1 MSEDKKRIV
10 LSKKAIRKSYW
21 NWMMYNLSLY
31 QPESMEAPALVKM
44 FGDVKE
50 DLYPNDE
57 VKQQELMKRHLVFF
71 NTEPF
76 VGSLIPGIALGMEV
90 EKASG
95 EEIPGEM
102 ITAIKSALMGPFAGI
117 GDALLPGTLIPILLS
132 IACGLSRNGSV
143 VGAIFYAVAFLAIM
157 FPVTWFLFNKGLTL
171 GAKSAELILE
181 NDLKD
186 DIIRALTIVGLMV
199 VGCVACSYGNIT
211 IGWTFA
217 KDGKTLVDLQ
227 KLIDGIWPKLPVFL
241 TAIGTYFLMAK
252 KNWGTMKVIGL
263 YLVVAIIGSLLGV
276 LVIK

>member
-132 IACGLSRNGSV
+132 IACGLSQNGSV

-199 VGCVACSYGNIT
+199 VGCVACSYENIT